1 MRDYRDFVRDT
12 MRDAEEAAEYLK
24 VSLDEYDT
32 DENFEAF
39 FIALRTVI
47 EAQGG
52 MTKIAQ
58 QAELN
63 RQHLYRALSKDG
75 NPRLKTLQTI
85 LNSLGL
91 KISIEPRN
99 QEKNSSQTN
108 HGIQPQNETKVMK
121 TLTTGIAP

>member
-1 MRDYRDFVRDT
+1 MKEYRDFVRET

-24 VSLDEYDT
+24 VSLDEYDN

-99 QEKNSSQTN
+99 QEKNSPKTN
-108 HGIQPQNETKVMK
+108 PVLMNTV
-121 TLTTGIAP
+121 TTGMTS